1 MKKKQVVSGLLS
13 AAMVMNVA
21 LVDMGPVQAAT
32 QMNLA
37 LNKNVTASS
46 YEKPEG
52 QTEKT
57 SPQKA
62 VDGNLDTWWGTE
74 QNKAKDENI
83 EVDLGGVQTVKQINV
98 HFERTDAEQNIK
110 KFKVEIKNE
119 QDKYEKVYE
128 NSTERAKQLEKIT
141 LPQAKK
147 AKAVKVTVL
156 EADGGTLNWVNVGI
170 REIEVYSQDIE
181 ATENKNHMLTAKSV
195 TASSKEVD
203 KFGADKLNDG
213 KYGRDNR
220 WASQAHTYQNQWVKA
235 ELAKPTMIK
244 EMKVKLFSRDVA
256 PSPSNVKGFNLK
268 YTDLNGAEKTVK
280 VNNVKETGKDGY
292 KTDLVY
298 TFEEPICAT
307 KIELKDFE
315 VEVKDSSNNG
325 YNNISIEEIELYSN
339 QQTQAPTENTL
350 DSVIAGLKG
359 GTVEKDAK
367 TFTLPT
373 VPQGFT
379 IKINGADFEQ
389 IIAKDGKVQH
399 PLTDKLVKVS
409 FEVSDSKG
417 NKKVTGDYDYT
428 VKGLHET
435 VEGKNTKPVVI
446 PEIQEWYSNSDKKVS
461 TEKLTKIVYN
471 DDKLKPIVDEFVKD
485 YKDFSGKTLSVSKGE
500 GQANAFNFTLKTA
513 DTLLGEEGYKMD
525 IKEDRVNVEAVS
537 VTGNMYGM
545 QTILQMYKENNKEY
559 KVGEMRDY
567 PRFQT
572 RGLLLDVARKPISME
587 MMKEITRTMRYYKMN
602 DFQAHLSD
610 NYIFLENYGK
620 HDKENEAF
628 KAYEAFRLESGVK
641 NEKGES
647 PTAKDYAISKEDFRR
662 FIQEERALG
671 MKVVPEIDVPAH
683 ATSFTKVWPEL
694 MVKNKVSSLNGNRPL
709 VDHFD
714 LTNPKAVDKI
724 EEIFDDYTKGANP
737 TFDKDT
743 TVHIGADEFLYNYKS
758 YRDFV
763 NKFVPHVK
771 ETNTVRMWGGL
782 SWIKDNPVTPIKEEA
797 IKNVEMNLWSK
808 DWADGK
814 EMYDMGYKLIN
825 TIDDYG
831 YMVPNGSKTRANAYG
846 DLLNVNRVFDSFE
859 PNKVRV
865 KSGGRY
871 EAIPAGDDQMLGA
884 AFAIWSDNIDK
895 HASGL
900 TESDLYWRFFDAL
913 PFYAE
918 KTWAA
923 TGKEK
928 GTADKLAKLAQ
939 DKGTGPNTNPY
950 YQEEKKGANYAEYK
964 FEGNLND
971 FSDNNRNLEKGK
983 NAEVKNGALQL
994 KDKES
999 YVTSPMEQLGNGNA
1013 LSFDIQLDKPSK
1025 PGDILFEE
1033 TTPYGTHDIRVMDNG
1048 KLGFTRE
1055 LYDYYFDYE
1064 LPVGKQVNV
1073 QIVVQQQSAKL
1084 YVDGQ
1089 FVSDA
1094 KGRFFHN
1101 NMVKKDNITNA
1112 TFALPLERI
1121 GSKSDS
1127 IEAKIDNVVVTTAPE
1142 VKDEYNKSAWTGKT
1156 NSQTVNGGATEGE
1169 LLKAYD
1175 NKANTHWHSNWK
1187 SAKDKVEDINGN
1199 KGNKDEIWAEIDFR
1213 KGYTINQFSFTPR
1226 TDTNSGYVTRASLY
1240 VKNSADGEWKE
1251 VAKDQKFA
1259 NDGSKKT
1266 FTFDEQKVFGVKF
1279 VATQSSDGW
1288 VTVSEFDMA
1297 NAPQKTY
1304 TVFVQAEEGGRVEG
1318 GKDVAV
1324 GQNVTVKATA
1334 DKGYEFAGWYNSL
1347 GTKVSDKAEYTFK
1360 VTGNTAL
1367 TAKFEKL
1374 ETPPVDPVEKY
1385 TVTVQSADETM
1396 GTVSGGGEVEKGK
1409 NATVTA
1415 KAKEGYVFANWT
1427 VDGKE
1432 VSKDM
1437 AYTFAVTENV
1447 TLTANFKK
1455 VEEQKPEKPSKEALE
1470 NALMEAGKLNEKDY
1484 TEESWKVFGDALK
1497 DAQSVYDNE
1506 NATEK
1511 EIADAIQ
1518 ALKEAQNKLVKVEKE
1533 EPQTP
1538 EIPDNKPSQKPDTK
1552 PNTKPNQPVKT
1563 GDEAPVLPLTATIAG
1578 LGAAIALLFKKRR

>member
-21 LVDMGPVQAAT
+21 LIDMGPVQAAT
-32 QMNLA
+32 QINLA
-37 LNKNVTASS
+37 RGCSVVASNVEDANHGA
-46 YEKPEG
+46 EKV
-52 QTEKT
+52 
-57 SPQKA
+57 
-62 VDGNLDTWWGTE
+62 VDGKMDTWWGT
-74 QNKAKDENI
+74 QKDKHLNENI
-83 EVDLGGVQTVKQINV
+83 EVTLKKPTKVKQV
-98 HFERTDAEQNIK
+98 KVFFERTDAESNIK
-110 KFKVEIKNE
+110 KFKVELKKSDGTYEVIKE
-119 QDKYEKVYE
+119 DVDDAK
-128 NSTERAKQLEKIT
+128 AKQQIT
-141 LPQAKK
+141 IDVGQPVEATK
-147 AKAVKVTVL
+147 VKVTVI
-156 EADGGTLNWVNVGI
+156 EADAGKNNWKNIGI
-170 REIEVYSQDIE
+170 REIEVYGEEKDIE
-181 ATENKNHMLTAKSV
+181 VTENKNHMLTAKSV
-195 TASSKEVD
+195 TASSQETND
-203 KFGADKLNDG
+203 LGPDKLKDG
-213 KYGRDNR
+213 KLGKPNR

-244 EMKVKLFSRDVA
+244 EVNLKLFERDVD
-256 PSPSNVKGFNLK
+256 PMPSNIKAFDLK
-268 YTDLNGAEKTVK
+268 YTDLNDEQHTVRINNTKENNKKGYGTEIKHIFAEPVCMK
-280 VNNVKETGKDGY
+280 
-292 KTDLVY
+292 
-298 TFEEPICAT
+298 
-307 KIELKDFE
+307 KIELSGFD
-315 VEVKDSSNNG
+315 VEVSVTGDNG
-325 YNNISIEEIELYSN
+325 YNNISIEELELYSN

-373 VPQGFT
+373 VPEGFK

-399 PLTDKLVKVS
+399 PLTDKEVKIS
-409 FEVSDSKG
+409 FEVSDNKG
-417 NKKVTGDYDYT
+417 NSKVTGDYDYI

-461 TEKLTKIVYN
+461 TEKLTKVVYN
-471 DDKLKPIVDEFVKD
+471 DEKLKPIVDEFVKD

-500 GQANAFNFTLKTA
+500 AQANAFNFTLKTS

-525 IKEDRVNVEAVS
+525 IKEDRVNVEGVS

-545 QTILQMYKENNKEY
+545 QTILQMYKENDKQY

-572 RGLLLDVARKPISME
+572 RGVLLDVARKPISME

-620 HDKENEAF
+620 GPQENEAF

-647 PTAKDYAISKEDFRR
+647 PTAKDYAISKKEFKE

-694 MVKNKVSSLNGNRPL
+694 MVKNQVSSLNNKRPL

-714 LTNPKAVDKI
+714 LTNPKAVEKI

-814 EMYDMGYKLIN
+814 EMYNMGYKLIN

-865 KSGGRY
+865 KAGNGRY
-871 EAIPAGDDQMLGA
+871 EAVPSGDDQMLGA

-950 YQEEKKGANYAEYK
+950 YQEDKKGDNYAEYK

-971 FSDNNRNLEKGK
+971 SSENKRNLKNGK
-983 NAEVKNGALQL
+983 NAEVKDGTLHLN
-994 KDKES
+994 DKES
-999 YVTSPMEQLGNGNA
+999 YVTSPIEQLGNGNT
-1013 LSFDIQLDKPSK
+1013 LSFDIKLDKPSK

-1033 TTPYGTHDIRVMDNG
+1033 TAPYGTHDIRVMDNG
-1048 KLGFTRE
+1048 KIGFTRE

-1064 LPVGKQVNV
+1064 LPVGKQVNI
-1073 QIVVQQQSAKL
+1073 QIVVEQQSAKL

-1127 IEAKIDNVVVTTAPE
+1127 IEAEIDNVVVTTAPE

-1156 NSQTVNGGATEGE
+1156 NSETLNGGDKEGE
-1169 LLKAYD
+1169 ITKAFD
-1175 NKANTHWHSNWK
+1175 KKANTHWHSNWK
-1187 SAKDKVEDINGN
+1187 GATDKVEDINGK
-1199 KGNKDEIWAEIDFR
+1199 KGNLNEIWAEIDFH

-1226 TDTNSGYVTRASLY
+1226 TDTKSGYVTRASLY

-1266 FTFDEQKVFGVKF
+1266 FTFAEQKVFGVKF

-1297 NAPQKTY
+1297 NAPQKIY

-1318 GKDVAV
+1318 GKDVVA
-1324 GQNVTVKATA
+1324 GENVTVKATA

-1347 GTKVSDKAEYTFK
+1347 GTKVSDETAYTFK

-1374 ETPPVDPVEKY
+1374 ATPPVDPVEKY
-1385 TVTVQSADETM
+1385 TVTVKSADENM
-1396 GTVSGGGEVEKGK
+1396 GTVSGGGEVEKDK

-1415 KAKEGYVFANWT
+1415 KAKDGYAFVNWT
-1427 VDGKE
+1427 VNGNE
-1432 VSKDM
+1432 VSKDVT
-1437 AYTFAVTENV
+1437 YTFAVTENV

-1455 VEEQKPEKPSKEALE
+1455 VGEQKPEKPFKEALE
-1470 NALMEAGKLNEKDY
+1470 NALTEAGKLNEKDY
-1484 TEESWKVFGDALK
+1484 TADSWKVFADALK
-1497 DAQSVYDNE
+1497 DAQSVYDDE
-1506 NATEK
+1506 NATEE
-1511 EIADAIQ
+1511 EIADAVQ
-1518 ALKEAQNKLVKVEKE
+1518 ALKDAQGKLVKVDKE
-1533 EPQTP
+1533 EPSKP
-1538 EIPDNKPSQKPDTK
+1538 ETPDNK

-1563 GDEAPVLPLTATIAG
+1563 GDEAPILPLTATVAG

>member
-46 YEKPEG
+46 YEKPS
-52 QTEKT
+52 TDPEKT
-57 SPQKA
+57 SPAKA
-62 VDGNLDTWWGTE
+62 VDGNLNTWWGTD
-74 QNKAKDENI
+74 QNKAKDEHI

-98 HFERTDAEQNIK
+98 HFERNDAGQNIK

-119 QDKYEKVYE
+119 KDQYEKVYE

-141 LPQAKK
+141 LPEAKK

-156 EADGGTLNWVNVGI
+156 DADGGTLNWVNVGI

-195 TASSKEVD
+195 TASSQETND
-203 KFGADKLNDG
+203 LGPDKLKDG
-213 KYGRDNR
+213 KTGKPNR
-220 WASQAHTYQNQWVKA
+220 WASAAHTYENQWVKA

-244 EMKVKLFSRDVA
+244 QMKVKLFERDVE
-256 PSPSNVKGFNLK
+256 PSPSNVGAFNLK
-268 YTDLNGAEKTVK
+268 YTDINGTEKTVR
-280 VNNVKETGKDGY
+280 VTNVKETGKEGY

-307 KIELKDFE
+307 KIELSDFD
-315 VEVKDSSNNG
+315 VLVKDSSNNG

-339 QQTQAPTENTL
+339 EQTQAPSENTL

-359 GTVEKDAK
+359 GTVEKDATK
-367 TFTLPT
+367 FTLPT
-373 VPQGFT
+373 VPEGFT

-399 PLTDKLVKVS
+399 PLTDKTVKVS
-409 FEVSDSKG
+409 FEVSDNKG
-417 NKKVTGDYDYT
+417 NSKVTGDYDYT

-446 PEIQEWYSNSDKKVS
+446 PEIQEWHSNSDKKVS

-471 DDKLKPIVDEFVKD
+471 DDKLKPIVDEFVND
-485 YKDFSGKTLSVSKGE
+485 YKDFSGKILSVSKGE

-620 HDKENEAF
+620 NDKENEAF

-647 PTAKDYAISKEDFRR
+647 PTAKDYAISKKEFKD

-694 MVKNKVSSLNGNRPL
+694 MVKNQVSSLNNKRPL

-714 LTNPKAVDKI
+714 LTNPKAVEKI

-797 IKNVEMNLWSK
+797 IQDVEMNLWSK

-865 KSGGRY
+865 KNGGRY
-871 EAIPAGDDQMLGA
+871 EAIPSGDDQMLGA

-928 GTADKLAKLAQ
+928 ETADKLAKLAQ

-950 YQEEKKGANYAEYK
+950 YQEDKKGANYAEYK

-971 FSDNNRNLEKGK
+971 FSDNKRNLEKGK
-983 NAEVKNGALQL
+983 NAEVKNGVLHL
-994 KDKES
+994 NDKES
-999 YVTSPMEQLGNGNA
+999 YVTSPIEQLGNGNA
-1013 LSFDIQLDKPSK
+1013 LSFDIKLDKPSK
-1025 PGDILFEE
+1025 PGDIIFEE
-1033 TTPYGTHDIRVMDNG
+1033 TAPYGTHDIRVMDNG

-1101 NMVKKDNITNA
+1101 NMVKKDNISNA

-1127 IEAKIDNVVVTTAPE
+1127 IEAEIDNVVVTTAPE

-1156 NSQTVNGGATEGE
+1156 NSQTLNGGTTEGE
-1169 LLKAYD
+1169 LTKAFD
-1175 NKANTHWHSNWK
+1175 KKTNTHWHSNWK
-1187 SAKDKVEDINGN
+1187 GATDKVEDVTGK
-1199 KGNKDEIWAEIDFR
+1199 KGNLNEIWAEIDFH

-1226 TDTNSGYVTRASLY
+1226 TDTKSGYVTRASLY

-1304 TVFVQAEEGGRVEG
+1304 TVFVQAEEGGRVDG
-1318 GKDVAV
+1318 GKDVVA
-1324 GQNVTVKATA
+1324 GQNVTVNATA

-1437 AYTFAVTENV
+1437 TYTFAVTENV

-1470 NALMEAGKLNEKDY
+1470 NALTEAGKLNEKDY

-1511 EIADAIQ
+1511 EIADAVQ
-1518 ALKEAQNKLVKVEKE
+1518 ALKDAQNKLVKVEKE

-1538 EIPDNKPSQKPDTK
+1538 ETPDNKPSQKPDTK

>member
-1 MKKKQVVSGLLS
+1 M
-13 AAMVMNVA
+13 MN
-21 LVDMGPVQAAT
+21 
-32 QMNLA
+32 
-37 LNKNVTASS
+37 
-46 YEKPEG
+46 
-52 QTEKT
+52 
-57 SPQKA
+57 
-62 VDGNLDTWWGTE
+62 
-74 QNKAKDENI
+74 
-83 EVDLGGVQTVKQINV
+83 
-98 HFERTDAEQNIK
+98 NIK
-110 KFKVEIKNE
+110 HIF
-119 QDKYEKVYE
+119 
-128 NSTERAKQLEKIT
+128 TE
-141 LPQAKK
+141 P
-147 AKAVKVTVL
+147 VC
-156 EADGGTLNWVNVGI
+156 
-170 REIEVYSQDIE
+170 
-181 ATENKNHMLTAKSV
+181 
-195 TASSKEVD
+195 
-203 KFGADKLNDG
+203 
-213 KYGRDNR
+213 
-220 WASQAHTYQNQWVKA
+220 
-235 ELAKPTMIK
+235 
-244 EMKVKLFSRDVA
+244 MK
-256 PSPSNVKGFNLK
+256 
-268 YTDLNGAEKTVK
+268 
-280 VNNVKETGKDGY
+280 
-292 KTDLVY
+292 
-298 TFEEPICAT
+298 
-307 KIELKDFE
+307 KIELSGFD
-315 VEVKDSSNNG
+315 VEVSVTGDNG
-325 YNNISIEEIELYSN
+325 YNNISIEELELYSN

-373 VPQGFT
+373 VPEGFK

-399 PLTDKLVKVS
+399 PLTDKEVKIS
-409 FEVSDSKG
+409 FEVSDNKG
-417 NKKVTGDYDYT
+417 NSKVTGDYDYI

-461 TEKLTKIVYN
+461 TEKLTKVVYN
-471 DDKLKPIVDEFVKD
+471 DEKLKPIVDEFVKD

-500 GQANAFNFTLKTA
+500 AQANAFNFTLKTS

-525 IKEDRVNVEAVS
+525 IKEDRVNVEGVS

-545 QTILQMYKENNKEY
+545 QTILQMYKENDKQY

-572 RGLLLDVARKPISME
+572 RGVLLDVARKPISME

-620 HDKENEAF
+620 GPQENEAF

-647 PTAKDYAISKEDFRR
+647 PTAKDYAISKKEFKE

-694 MVKNKVSSLNGNRPL
+694 MVKNQVSSLNNKRPL

-714 LTNPKAVDKI
+714 LTNPKAVEKI

-814 EMYDMGYKLIN
+814 EMYNMGYKLIN

-865 KSGGRY
+865 KAGNGRY
-871 EAIPAGDDQMLGA
+871 EAVPSGDDQMLGA

-950 YQEEKKGANYAEYK
+950 YQEDKKGDNYAEYK

-971 FSDNNRNLEKGK
+971 SSENKRNLKNGK
-983 NAEVKNGALQL
+983 NAEVKDGTLHLN
-994 KDKES
+994 DKES
-999 YVTSPMEQLGNGNA
+999 YVTSPIEQLGNGNT
-1013 LSFDIQLDKPSK
+1013 LSFDIKLDKPSK

-1033 TTPYGTHDIRVMDNG
+1033 TAPYGTHDIRVMDNG
-1048 KLGFTRE
+1048 KIGFTRE

-1064 LPVGKQVNV
+1064 LPVGKQVNI
-1073 QIVVQQQSAKL
+1073 QIVVEQQSAKL

-1094 KGRFFHN
+1094 KGRFLHN

-1127 IEAKIDNVVVTTAPE
+1127 IEAEIDNVVVTTAPE

-1156 NSQTVNGGATEGE
+1156 NSQTLNGGATEGE
-1169 LLKAYD
+1169 LAKAFD
-1175 NKANTHWHSNWK
+1175 KKANTHWHSNWK
-1187 SAKDKVEDINGN
+1187 GATDKVEDINGK
-1199 KGNKDEIWAEIDFR
+1199 KGNLDEIWAEIDFH

-1226 TDTNSGYVTRASLY
+1226 TDTKSGYVTRASLY

-1266 FTFDEQKVFGVKF
+1266 FTFAEQKVFGVKF

-1297 NAPQKTY
+1297 NAPQKIY

-1318 GKDVAV
+1318 GKDVVA
-1324 GQNVTVKATA
+1324 GENVTVKATA

-1347 GTKVSDKAEYTFK
+1347 GTKVSDETAYTFK

-1374 ETPPVDPVEKY
+1374 ATPPVDPVEKY
-1385 TVTVQSADETM
+1385 TVTVKSADENM
-1396 GTVSGGGEVEKGK
+1396 GTVSGGGEVEKDK

-1415 KAKEGYVFANWT
+1415 KAKDGYAFVNWT
-1427 VDGKE
+1427 VNGNE
-1432 VSKDM
+1432 VSKDVT
-1437 AYTFAVTENV
+1437 YTFSVTENV

-1455 VEEQKPEKPSKEALE
+1455 VGEQKPEKPFKEALE
-1470 NALMEAGKLNEKDY
+1470 NALTEAGKLNEKDY
-1484 TEESWKVFGDALK
+1484 TADSWKVFADALK
-1497 DAQSVYDNE
+1497 DAQSVYDDE
-1506 NATEK
+1506 NATEE
-1511 EIADAIQ
+1511 EIADAVQ
-1518 ALKEAQNKLVKVEKE
+1518 ALKDAQGKLVKVDKE
-1533 EPQTP
+1533 EPSKP
-1538 EIPDNKPSQKPDTK
+1538 ETPDNK

-1563 GDEAPVLPLTATIAG
+1563 GDEAPILPLTATVAG

>member
-21 LVDMGPVQAAT
+21 LIDMGPVQAAT
-32 QMNLA
+32 QINLA
-37 LNKNVTASS
+37 LNKKVTASS
-46 YEKPEG
+46 YEQPTQDPK
-52 QTEKT
+52 KT
-57 SPQKA
+57 SPEKA
-62 VDGNLDTWWGTE
+62 VDGNLETWWGTE
-74 QNKAKDENI
+74 KDKAKNENI
-83 EVDLGGVQTVKQINV
+83 EVTLDGVQTVKQINV
-98 HFERTDAEQNIK
+98 HFERTDAAQNIK

-119 QDKYEKVYE
+119 KDQYEKVYE
-128 NSTERAKQLEKIT
+128 NTTERAKQLEKIT
-141 LPQAKK
+141 LPEAKK
-147 AKAVKVTVL
+147 AKAVKVTIL
-156 EADGGTLNWVNVGI
+156 DADGGTLQWVNVGI

-181 ATENKNHMLTAKSV
+181 VTENKNHMLTAKSV

-244 EMKVKLFSRDVA
+244 EMKVKLFNRDVA

-268 YTDLNGAEKTVK
+268 YTDINGAEKTVK
-280 VNNVKETGKDGY
+280 VTNVKETGKEGY

-298 TFEEPICAT
+298 TFAEPICAT
-307 KIELKDFE
+307 KIELKDFD
-315 VEVKDSSNNG
+315 VLVKDSSNSG

-339 QQTQAPTENTL
+339 EQAQQPTDDTL

-359 GTVEKDAK
+359 GTVEKGAK

-373 VPQGFT
+373 VPEGFK

-399 PLTDKLVKVS
+399 PLTDKEVKIS
-409 FEVSDSKG
+409 FEVSDNKG
-417 NKKVTGDYDYT
+417 NSKVTGDYDYI

-461 TEKLTKIVYN
+461 TEKLTKVVYN
-471 DDKLKPIVDEFVKD
+471 DEKLKPIVDEFVKD

-500 GQANAFNFTLKTA
+500 AQANAFNFTLKTS

-525 IKEDRVNVEAVS
+525 IKEDRVNVEGVS

-545 QTILQMYKENNKEY
+545 QTILQMYKENDKQY

-572 RGLLLDVARKPISME
+572 RGVLLDVARKPISME

-620 HDKENEAF
+620 GPQENEAF

-647 PTAKDYAISKEDFRR
+647 PTAKDYAISKKEFKE

-694 MVKNKVSSLNGNRPL
+694 MVKNQVSSLNNKRPL

-714 LTNPKAVDKI
+714 LTNPKAVEKI

-814 EMYDMGYKLIN
+814 EMYNMGYKLIN

-865 KSGGRY
+865 KAGNGRY
-871 EAIPAGDDQMLGA
+871 EAVPSGDDQMLGA

-950 YQEEKKGANYAEYK
+950 YQEDKKGDNYAEYK

-971 FSDNNRNLEKGK
+971 SSENKRNLKNGK
-983 NAEVKNGALQL
+983 NAEVKDGTLHLN
-994 KDKES
+994 DKES
-999 YVTSPMEQLGNGNA
+999 YVTSPIEQLGNGNT
-1013 LSFDIQLDKPSK
+1013 LSFDIKLDKPSK

-1033 TTPYGTHDIRVMDNG
+1033 TAPYGTHDIRVMDNG
-1048 KLGFTRE
+1048 KIGFTRE

-1064 LPVGKQVNV
+1064 LPVGKQVNI
-1073 QIVVQQQSAKL
+1073 QIVVEQQSAKL

-1127 IEAKIDNVVVTTAPE
+1127 IEAEIDNVVVTTAPE

-1156 NSQTVNGGATEGE
+1156 NSETLNGGDKEGE
-1169 LLKAYD
+1169 ITKAFD
-1175 NKANTHWHSNWK
+1175 KKANTHWHSNWK
-1187 SAKDKVEDINGN
+1187 GATDKVEDINGK
-1199 KGNKDEIWAEIDFR
+1199 KGNLDEIWAEIDFH

-1226 TDTNSGYVTRASLY
+1226 TDTKSGYVTRASLY

-1266 FTFDEQKVFGVKF
+1266 FTFAEQKVFGVKF

-1297 NAPQKTY
+1297 NAPQKIY

-1318 GKDVAV
+1318 GKDVVA
-1324 GQNVTVKATA
+1324 GENVTVKATA

-1347 GTKVSDKAEYTFK
+1347 GTKVSDETAYTFK

-1374 ETPPVDPVEKY
+1374 ATPPVDPVEKY
-1385 TVTVQSADETM
+1385 TVTVKSADENM
-1396 GTVSGGGEVEKGK
+1396 GTVSGGGEVEKDK

-1415 KAKEGYVFANWT
+1415 KAKDGYAFVNWT
-1427 VDGKE
+1427 VNGNE
-1432 VSKDM
+1432 VSKDVT
-1437 AYTFAVTENV
+1437 YTFAVTENV

-1455 VEEQKPEKPSKEALE
+1455 VGEQKPEKPFKEALE
-1470 NALMEAGKLNEKDY
+1470 NALTEAGKLNEKDY
-1484 TEESWKVFGDALK
+1484 TADSWKVFADALK
-1497 DAQSVYDNE
+1497 DAQSVYDDE
-1506 NATEK
+1506 NATEE
-1511 EIADAIQ
+1511 EIADAVQ
-1518 ALKEAQNKLVKVEKE
+1518 ALKDAQGKLVKVDKE
-1533 EPQTP
+1533 EPSKP
-1538 EIPDNKPSQKPDTK
+1538 ETPDNK

-1563 GDEAPVLPLTATIAG
+1563 GDEAPILPLTATVAG

>member
-21 LVDMGPVQAAT
+21 LIDMGPVQAAT
-32 QMNLA
+32 QINLA
-37 LNKNVTASS
+37 LNKKVTASS
-46 YEKPEG
+46 YEQPTQDPK
-52 QTEKT
+52 KT
-57 SPQKA
+57 SPEKA
-62 VDGNLDTWWGTE
+62 VDGNLETWWGTE
-74 QNKAKDENI
+74 KDKAKNENI
-83 EVDLGGVQTVKQINV
+83 EVTLDGVQTVKQINV
-98 HFERTDAEQNIK
+98 HFERTDAAQNIK

-119 QDKYEKVYE
+119 KDQYEKVYE
-128 NSTERAKQLEKIT
+128 NTTERAKQLEKIT
-141 LPQAKK
+141 LPEAKK
-147 AKAVKVTVL
+147 AKAVKVTIL
-156 EADGGTLNWVNVGI
+156 DADGGTLQWVNVGI

-181 ATENKNHMLTAKSV
+181 VTENKNHMLTAKSV

-244 EMKVKLFSRDVA
+244 EMKVKLFNRDVA

-268 YTDLNGAEKTVK
+268 YTDINGAEKTVK
-280 VNNVKETGKDGY
+280 VTNVKETGKEGY

-298 TFEEPICAT
+298 TFAEPICAT
-307 KIELKDFE
+307 KIELKDFD
-315 VEVKDSSNNG
+315 VLVKDSSNSG

-339 QQTQAPTENTL
+339 EQAQQPTDDTL

-373 VPQGFT
+373 VPEGFK

-399 PLTDKLVKVS
+399 PLTDKEVKIS
-409 FEVSDSKG
+409 FEVSDNKG
-417 NKKVTGDYDYT
+417 NSKVTGDYDYI

-461 TEKLTKIVYN
+461 TEKLTKVVYN
-471 DDKLKPIVDEFVKD
+471 DEKLKPIVDEFVKD

-500 GQANAFNFTLKTA
+500 AQANAFNFTLKTS

-525 IKEDRVNVEAVS
+525 IKEDRVNVEGVS

-545 QTILQMYKENNKEY
+545 QTILQMYKENDKQY

-572 RGLLLDVARKPISME
+572 RGVLLDVARKPISME

-620 HDKENEAF
+620 GPQENEAF

-647 PTAKDYAISKEDFRR
+647 PTAKDYAISKKEFKE

-694 MVKNKVSSLNGNRPL
+694 MVKNQVSSLNNKRPL

-714 LTNPKAVDKI
+714 LTNPKAVEKI

-814 EMYDMGYKLIN
+814 EMYNMGYKLIN

-865 KSGGRY
+865 KAGNGRY
-871 EAIPAGDDQMLGA
+871 EAVPSGDDQMLGA

-950 YQEEKKGANYAEYK
+950 YQEDKKGDNYAEYK

-971 FSDNNRNLEKGK
+971 SSENKRNLKNGK
-983 NAEVKNGALQL
+983 NAEVKDGTLHLN
-994 KDKES
+994 DKES
-999 YVTSPMEQLGNGNA
+999 YVTSPIEQLGNGNT
-1013 LSFDIQLDKPSK
+1013 LSFDIKLDKPSK

-1033 TTPYGTHDIRVMDNG
+1033 TAPYGTHDIRVMDNG
-1048 KLGFTRE
+1048 KIGFTRE

-1064 LPVGKQVNV
+1064 LPVGKQVNI
-1073 QIVVQQQSAKL
+1073 QIVVEQQSAKL

-1127 IEAKIDNVVVTTAPE
+1127 IEAEIDNVVVTTAPE

-1156 NSQTVNGGATEGE
+1156 NSQTLNGGATEGE
-1169 LLKAYD
+1169 LAKAFD
-1175 NKANTHWHSNWK
+1175 KKANTHWHSNWK
-1187 SAKDKVEDINGN
+1187 GATDKVEDINGK
-1199 KGNKDEIWAEIDFR
+1199 KGNLDEIWAEIDFH

-1226 TDTNSGYVTRASLY
+1226 TDTKSGYVTRASLY

-1266 FTFDEQKVFGVKF
+1266 FTFAEQKVFGVKF

-1297 NAPQKTY
+1297 NAPQKIY

-1318 GKDVAV
+1318 GKDVVA
-1324 GQNVTVKATA
+1324 GENVTVKATA

-1347 GTKVSDKAEYTFK
+1347 GTKVSDETAYTFK

-1374 ETPPVDPVEKY
+1374 ATPPVDPVEKY
-1385 TVTVQSADETM
+1385 TVTVKSADENM
-1396 GTVSGGGEVEKGK
+1396 GTVSGGGEVEKDK

-1415 KAKEGYVFANWT
+1415 KAKDGYAFVNWT
-1427 VDGKE
+1427 VNGNE
-1432 VSKDM
+1432 VSKDVT
-1437 AYTFAVTENV
+1437 YTFAVTENV

-1455 VEEQKPEKPSKEALE
+1455 VGEQKPEKPFKEALE
-1470 NALMEAGKLNEKDY
+1470 NALTEAGKLNEKDY
-1484 TEESWKVFGDALK
+1484 TADSWKVFADALK
-1497 DAQSVYDNE
+1497 DAQSVYDDE
-1506 NATEK
+1506 NATEE
-1511 EIADAIQ
+1511 EIADAVQ
-1518 ALKEAQNKLVKVEKE
+1518 ALKDAQGKLVKVDKE
-1533 EPQTP
+1533 EPSKP
-1538 EIPDNKPSQKPDTK
+1538 ETPDNK

-1563 GDEAPVLPLTATIAG
+1563 GDEAPMLPLTATVAG

>member
-21 LVDMGPVQAAT
+21 LIDMGPVQAAT
-32 QMNLA
+32 QINLA
-37 LNKNVTASS
+37 RGCSVVASNVEDANHGA
-46 YEKPEG
+46 EKV
-52 QTEKT
+52 
-57 SPQKA
+57 
-62 VDGNLDTWWGTE
+62 VDGKMDTWWGT
-74 QNKAKDENI
+74 QKDKHLNENI
-83 EVDLGGVQTVKQINV
+83 EVTLKKPTKVKQV
-98 HFERTDAEQNIK
+98 KVFFERTDAESNIK
-110 KFKVEIKNE
+110 KFKVELKKSDGTYEVIKE
-119 QDKYEKVYE
+119 DVDDAK
-128 NSTERAKQLEKIT
+128 AKQQIT
-141 LPQAKK
+141 IDVGQPVEATK
-147 AKAVKVTVL
+147 VKVTVI
-156 EADGGTLNWVNVGI
+156 EADAGKNNWKNIGI
-170 REIEVYSQDIE
+170 REIEVYGEEKDIE
-181 ATENKNHMLTAKSV
+181 VTENKNHMLTAKSV
-195 TASSKEVD
+195 TASSQETND
-203 KFGADKLNDG
+203 LGPDKLKDG
-213 KYGRDNR
+213 KLGKPNR

-244 EMKVKLFSRDVA
+244 EVNLKLFERDVD
-256 PSPSNVKGFNLK
+256 PMPSNIKAFDLK
-268 YTDLNGAEKTVK
+268 YTDLNDEQHTVRI
-280 VNNVKETGKDGY
+280 NNTKENNKKGY
-292 KTDLVY
+292 GTEIKHIFT
-298 TFEEPICAT
+298 EPVCMK
-307 KIELKDFE
+307 KIELSGFD
-315 VEVKDSSNNG
+315 VEVSVTGDNG
-325 YNNISIEEIELYSN
+325 YNNISIEELELYSN

-350 DSVIAGLKG
+350 DGVIAGLKG
-359 GTVEKDAK
+359 GTVAKDAT

-373 VPQGFT
+373 VPEGFK

-399 PLTDKLVKVS
+399 PLTDKEVKIS
-409 FEVSDSKG
+409 FEVSDNKG
-417 NKKVTGDYDYT
+417 NSKVTGDYDYI

-461 TEKLTKIVYN
+461 TEKLTKVVYN
-471 DDKLKPIVDEFVKD
+471 DEKLKPIVDEFVKD

-500 GQANAFNFTLKTA
+500 AQANAFNFTLKTS

-525 IKEDRVNVEAVS
+525 IKEDRVNVEGVS

-545 QTILQMYKENNKEY
+545 QTILQMYKENDKQY

-572 RGLLLDVARKPISME
+572 RGVLLDVARKPISME

-620 HDKENEAF
+620 GPQENEAF

-647 PTAKDYAISKEDFRR
+647 PTAKDYAISKKEFKE

-694 MVKNKVSSLNGNRPL
+694 MVKNQVSSLNNKRPL

-714 LTNPKAVDKI
+714 LTNPKAVEKI

-814 EMYDMGYKLIN
+814 EMYNMGYKLIN

-865 KSGGRY
+865 KAGNGRY
-871 EAIPAGDDQMLGA
+871 EAVPSGDDQMLGA

-950 YQEEKKGANYAEYK
+950 YQEDKKGDNYAEYK

-971 FSDNNRNLEKGK
+971 SSENKRNLKNGK
-983 NAEVKNGALQL
+983 NAEVKDGTLHLN
-994 KDKES
+994 DKES
-999 YVTSPMEQLGNGNA
+999 YVTSPIEQLGNGNT
-1013 LSFDIQLDKPSK
+1013 LSFDIKLDKPSK

-1033 TTPYGTHDIRVMDNG
+1033 TAPYGTHDIRVMDNG
-1048 KLGFTRE
+1048 KIGFTRE

-1064 LPVGKQVNV
+1064 LPVGKQVNI
-1073 QIVVQQQSAKL
+1073 QIVVEQQSAKL

-1127 IEAKIDNVVVTTAPE
+1127 IEAEIDNVVVTTAPE

-1156 NSQTVNGGATEGE
+1156 NSQTLNGGATEGE
-1169 LLKAYD
+1169 LAKAFD
-1175 NKANTHWHSNWK
+1175 KKANTHWHSNWK
-1187 SAKDKVEDINGN
+1187 GATDKVEDINGK
-1199 KGNKDEIWAEIDFR
+1199 KGNLDEIWAEIDFH

-1226 TDTNSGYVTRASLY
+1226 TDTKSGYVTRASLY

-1266 FTFDEQKVFGVKF
+1266 FTFAEQKVFGVKF

-1297 NAPQKTY
+1297 NAPQKIY

-1318 GKDVAV
+1318 GKDVVA
-1324 GQNVTVKATA
+1324 GENVTVKATA

-1347 GTKVSDKAEYTFK
+1347 GTKVSDETAYTFK

-1374 ETPPVDPVEKY
+1374 ATPPVDPVEKY
-1385 TVTVQSADETM
+1385 TVTVKSADENM
-1396 GTVSGGGEVEKGK
+1396 GTVSGGGEVEKDK

-1415 KAKEGYVFANWT
+1415 KAKDGYAFVNWT
-1427 VDGKE
+1427 VNGNE
-1432 VSKDM
+1432 VSKDVT
-1437 AYTFAVTENV
+1437 YTFAVTENV

-1455 VEEQKPEKPSKEALE
+1455 VGEQKPEKPFKEALE
-1470 NALMEAGKLNEKDY
+1470 NALTEAGKLNEKDY
-1484 TEESWKVFGDALK
+1484 TADSWKVFADALK
-1497 DAQSVYDNE
+1497 DAQSVYDDE
-1506 NATEK
+1506 NATEE
-1511 EIADAIQ
+1511 EIADAVQ
-1518 ALKEAQNKLVKVEKE
+1518 ALKDAQGKLVKVDKE
-1533 EPQTP
+1533 EPSKP
-1538 EIPDNKPSQKPDTK
+1538 ETPDNK

-1563 GDEAPVLPLTATIAG
+1563 GDEAPMLPLTATVAG

>member
-21 LVDMGPVQAAT
+21 LIDMGPVQAAT
-32 QMNLA
+32 QINLA
-37 LNKNVTASS
+37 LNKKVTASS
-46 YEKPEG
+46 YEQPTQDPK
-52 QTEKT
+52 KT
-57 SPQKA
+57 SPEKA
-62 VDGNLDTWWGTE
+62 VDGNLETWWGTE
-74 QNKAKDENI
+74 KDKAKNENI
-83 EVDLGGVQTVKQINV
+83 EVTLDGVQTVKQINV
-98 HFERTDAEQNIK
+98 HFERTDAAQNIK

-119 QDKYEKVYE
+119 KDQYEKVYE
-128 NSTERAKQLEKIT
+128 NTTERAKQLEKIT
-141 LPQAKK
+141 LPEAKK
-147 AKAVKVTVL
+147 AKAVKVTIL
-156 EADGGTLNWVNVGI
+156 DADGGTLQWVNVGI

-181 ATENKNHMLTAKSV
+181 VTENKNHMLTAKSV

-244 EMKVKLFSRDVA
+244 EMKVKLFNRDVA

-268 YTDLNGAEKTVK
+268 YTDINGAEKTVK
-280 VNNVKETGKDGY
+280 VTNVKETGKEGY

-298 TFEEPICAT
+298 TFAEPICAT
-307 KIELKDFE
+307 KIELKDFD
-315 VEVKDSSNNG
+315 VLVKDSSNSG

-339 QQTQAPTENTL
+339 EQAQQPTDDTL

-373 VPQGFT
+373 VPQGFK
-379 IKINGADFEQ
+379 IEINGADFEQ

-399 PLTDKLVKVS
+399 PLTDKEVKVS
-409 FEVSDSKG
+409 FEVSDNKG
-417 NKKVTGDYDYT
+417 NSKVTGDYDYI

-461 TEKLTKIVYN
+461 TEKLTKVVYN
-471 DDKLKPIVDEFVKD
+471 DEKLKPIVDEFVKD

-500 GQANAFNFTLKTA
+500 AQANAFNFTLKTS

-525 IKEDRVNVEAVS
+525 IKEDRVNVEGVS

-545 QTILQMYKENNKEY
+545 QTILQMYKENDKQY

-572 RGLLLDVARKPISME
+572 RGVLLDVARKPISME

-620 HDKENEAF
+620 GPQENEAF

-647 PTAKDYAISKEDFRR
+647 PTAKDYAISKKEFKE

-694 MVKNKVSSLNGNRPL
+694 MVKNQTSSIAPNRPL

-714 LTNPKAVDKI
+714 LTNPKAVKKI

-814 EMYDMGYKLIN
+814 EMYNMGYKLIN

-865 KSGGRY
+865 KAGNGRY
-871 EAIPAGDDQMLGA
+871 EAVPSGDDQMLGA

-950 YQEEKKGANYAEYK
+950 YQEDKKGDNYAEYK

-971 FSDNNRNLEKGK
+971 SSENKRNLKNGK
-983 NAEVKNGALQL
+983 NAEVKDGTLHLN
-994 KDKES
+994 DKES
-999 YVTSPMEQLGNGNA
+999 YVTSPIEQLGNGNT
-1013 LSFDIQLDKPSK
+1013 LSFDIKLDKPSK

-1033 TTPYGTHDIRVMDNG
+1033 TAPYGTHDIRVMDNG
-1048 KLGFTRE
+1048 KIGFTRE

-1064 LPVGKQVNV
+1064 LPVGKQVNI
-1073 QIVVQQQSAKL
+1073 QIVVEQQSAKL

-1127 IEAKIDNVVVTTAPE
+1127 IEAEIDNVVVTTAPE

-1156 NSQTVNGGATEGE
+1156 NSETLNGGDKEGE
-1169 LLKAYD
+1169 ITKAFD
-1175 NKANTHWHSNWK
+1175 KKANTHWHSNWK
-1187 SAKDKVEDINGN
+1187 GATDKVEDINGK
-1199 KGNKDEIWAEIDFR
+1199 KGNLNEIWAELDFH

-1240 VKNSADGEWKE
+1240 VKNSANGEWKE

-1259 NDGSKKT
+1259 NNGSKKT
-1266 FTFDEQKVFGVKF
+1266 FTFDEQEVFAVKF

-1297 NAPQKTY
+1297 NAPQRTY

-1318 GKDVAV
+1318 GKDVAA
-1324 GQNVTVKATA
+1324 GENVTVKATA
-1334 DKGYEFAGWYNSL
+1334 DEGYRFAGWYNSL
-1347 GTKVSDKAEYTFK
+1347 GTKVSDAAEYTFK

-1367 TAKFEKL
+1367 TAKFEK
-1374 ETPPVDPVEKY
+1374 TDAPVDPVEKY
-1385 TVTVQSADETM
+1385 TVTVKSADENM
-1396 GTVSGGGEVEKGK
+1396 GTVSGGGEVEKDK

-1415 KAKEGYVFANWT
+1415 KAKDGYAFVNWT
-1427 VDGKE
+1427 VNGNE
-1432 VSKDM
+1432 VSKDVT
-1437 AYTFAVTENV
+1437 YTFAVTENV

-1455 VEEQKPEKPSKEALE
+1455 VGEQKPEKPFKEALE
-1470 NALMEAGKLNEKDY
+1470 NALTEAGKLNEKDY
-1484 TEESWKVFGDALK
+1484 TADSWKVFADALK
-1497 DAQSVYDNE
+1497 DAQSVYDDE
-1506 NATEK
+1506 NATEE
-1511 EIADAIQ
+1511 EIADAVQ
-1518 ALKEAQNKLVKVEKE
+1518 ALKDAQGKLVKVDKE
-1533 EPQTP
+1533 EPSKP
-1538 EIPDNKPSQKPDTK
+1538 ETPDNK

-1563 GDEAPVLPLTATIAG
+1563 GDEAPILPLTATVAG

>member
-37 LNKNVTASS
+37 LNRPVTASS
-46 YEKPEG
+46 YEKPSADP
-52 QTEKT
+52 EKT

-62 VDGNLDTWWGTE
+62 VDGNLNTWWGTD
-74 QNKAKDENI
+74 QNKAKNENI
-83 EVDLGGVQTVKQINV
+83 EVTLDGVQTVKQINI
-98 HFERTDAEQNIK
+98 HFERNDAEQNIK

-119 QDKYEKVYE
+119 KDQYEKVYE
-128 NSTERAKQLEKIT
+128 NSTDRAKGVETIT
-141 LPQAKK
+141 LSEAKK

-156 EADGGTLNWVNVGI
+156 DADGGKLNWVNVGI
-170 REIEVYSQDIE
+170 REIQVYAQDIE
-181 ATENKNHMLTAKSV
+181 ETENKNHMLTAKNV
-195 TASSKEVD
+195 TASTSETTGL
-203 KFGADKLNDG
+203 GADKLNDG
-213 KYGRDNR
+213 KYGKQNR
-220 WASQAHTYQNQWVKA
+220 WASQAYTYQNQWVKA

-244 EMKVKLFSRDVA
+244 QMKVKLFNRDVA

-268 YTDLNGAEKTVK
+268 YTDINGEEKTVK
-280 VNNVKETGKDGY
+280 VNNVQETGKDGY

-298 TFEEPICAT
+298 TFAEPICAT
-307 KIELKDFE
+307 KIELKDFD
-315 VEVKDSSNNG
+315 VLVKDSSNSG

-339 QQTQAPTENTL
+339 EQAQQPTDDTL

-373 VPQGFT
+373 VPQGFK
-379 IKINGADFEQ
+379 IEINGADFEQ
-389 IIAKDGKVQH
+389 IISKDGKVQH

-409 FEVSDSKG
+409 FKVSDSKG
-417 NKKVTGDYDYT
+417 NSKVTGDYDYT

-435 VEGKNTKPVVI
+435 TEGKNTKPVVI

-461 TEKLTKIVYN
+461 TDKLTKIVYN

-485 YKDFSGKTLSVSKGE
+485 YKDFSGKTLTVSKGE
-500 GQANAFNFTLKTA
+500 AQANAFNFTLKA
-513 DTLLGEEGYKMD
+513 PDELLGKEGYAMD
-525 IKEDRVNVEAVS
+525 IKEDRINVDSVS

-545 QTILQMYKENNKEY
+545 QTILQMYKENANEY
-559 KVGEMRDY
+559 KVGQMRDY

-620 HDKENEAF
+620 GDKENEAF
-628 KAYEAFRLESGVK
+628 KAYEAFRLESGLK
-641 NEKGES
+641 NDKGES
-647 PTAKDYAISKEDFRR
+647 PTAKDYSISKKEFKE

-671 MKVVPEIDVPAH
+671 MNVVPEIDVPAH
-683 ATSFTKVWPEL
+683 STSFTKVWPEL
-694 MVKNKVSSLNGNRPL
+694 MVKNQTSSIAPNRPL

-714 LTNPKAVDKI
+714 LTNPKAVEKI
-724 EEIFDDYTKGANP
+724 EEIFDDYTKGENP
-737 TFDKDT
+737 TFDKNT

-763 NKFVPHVK
+763 NKLVPHVK

-782 SWIKDNPVTPIKEEA
+782 TWIKDNPPTQIKPEA
-797 IKNVEMNLWSK
+797 IENVEMNLWSCN
-808 DWADGK
+808 WADGI
-814 EMYDMGYKLIN
+814 EMYNMGYKLIN

-831 YMVPNGSKTRANAYG
+831 YMVPSGSKTRQNAYG
-846 DLLNVNRVFDSFE
+846 DLLNVNRIFDSFA

-865 KSGGRY
+865 NQGGAY
-871 EAIPAGDDQMLGA
+871 KEVPSGDDQMLGA

-928 GTADKLAKLAQ
+928 GTADKLAKLAE

-950 YQEEKKGANYAEYK
+950 YQEDKKGKDYAEYK

-971 FSDNNRNLEKGK
+971 SSENKRNLENGK
-983 NAEVKNGALQL
+983 NAEVKEGTLHLN
-994 KDKES
+994 DKES
-999 YVTSPMEQLGNGNA
+999 YVTSPIEQLGNGNT
-1013 LSFDIQLDKPSK
+1013 LSFDIKLDKPSK

-1033 TTPYGTHDIRVMDNG
+1033 TAPYGTHDIRVMDNG
-1048 KLGFTRE
+1048 KIGFTRE

-1064 LPVGKQVNV
+1064 LPVGKQVNI
-1073 QIVVQQQSAKL
+1073 QIVVEQQSAKL

-1121 GSKSDS
+1121 GSKTDS
-1127 IEAKIDNVVVTTAPE
+1127 IEAEIDNVVVTTAPE
-1142 VKDEYNKSAWTGKT
+1142 AKDEYNKSKWSGKT
-1156 NSQTVNGGATEGE
+1156 NSEEKNANEKEGD
-1169 LLKAYD
+1169 LAKAFD
-1175 NKANTHWHSNWK
+1175 NKANTHWHSKYNG
-1187 SAKDKVEDINGN
+1187 ATDKVEDINGK
-1199 KGNKDEIWAEIDFR
+1199 KGTKDEIWAEINFD
-1213 KGYTINQFSFTPR
+1213 KGYNINQFSFTPR
-1226 TDTNSGYVTRASLY
+1226 VDAKIGYVTRASLY

-1266 FTFDEQKVFGVKF
+1266 FTFDEQEVFAVKF
-1279 VATQSSDGW
+1279 VATQSNDGW
-1288 VTVSEFDMA
+1288 VAVSEFDIA

-1304 TVFVQAEEGGRVEG
+1304 TVFVQAEEGGKVEG
-1318 GKDVAV
+1318 GKEVAA
-1324 GQNVTVKATA
+1324 GENVTVKATA
-1334 DKGYEFAGWYNSL
+1334 NEGYEFAGWYNSL
-1347 GTKVSDKAEYTFK
+1347 GTKVSDEAEYTFK

-1367 TAKFEKL
+1367 TAKFEKT
-1374 ETPPVDPVEKY
+1374 ETPPVDPVQKY
-1385 TVTVQSADETM
+1385 KVTVQSADETM
-1396 GTVSGGGEVEKGK
+1396 GTVSGGGEFEKDETV
-1409 NATVTA
+1409 TVTA
-1415 KAKEGYVFANWT
+1415 TAKDGYEFVNWT
-1427 VDGKE
+1427 VDGAE
-1432 VSKDM
+1432 VSTDA
-1437 AYTFAVTENV
+1437 AYTFTVTGKVN
-1447 TLTANFKK
+1447 LTANFRKT
-1455 VEEQKPEKPSKEALE
+1455 EEQKPEKPSKDALK
-1470 NALMEAGKLNEKDY
+1470 NALTEAKKLSEKDY
-1484 TEESWKVFGDALK
+1484 TADSWKEFADALKNAQAVYDNEDATKEEIADAVKALK
-1497 DAQSVYDNE
+1497 DAQDQLE
-1506 NATEK
+1506 KAQTEK
-1511 EIADAIQ
+1511 PQ
-1518 ALKEAQNKLVKVEKE
+1518 KPEK
-1533 EPQTP
+1533 P
-1538 EIPDNKPSQKPDTK
+1538 ETPDNKPANK
-1552 PNTKPNQPVKT
+1552 PNTKPNKPVKT
-1563 GDEAPVLPLTATIAG
+1563 GDEAPILPLTATVAG

>member
-21 LVDMGPVQAAT
+21 LIDMGPVQAAT
-32 QMNLA
+32 QINLA
-37 LNKNVTASS
+37 LNKKVTASS
-46 YEKPEG
+46 YEQPTQDPK
-52 QTEKT
+52 KT
-57 SPQKA
+57 SPEKA
-62 VDGNLDTWWGTE
+62 VDGNLETWWGTE
-74 QNKAKDENI
+74 KDKAKNENI
-83 EVDLGGVQTVKQINV
+83 EVTLDGVQTVKQINV
-98 HFERTDAEQNIK
+98 HFERTDAAQNIK

-119 QDKYEKVYE
+119 KDQYEKVYE
-128 NSTERAKQLEKIT
+128 NTTERAKQLEKIT
-141 LPQAKK
+141 LPEAKK
-147 AKAVKVTVL
+147 AKAVKVTIL
-156 EADGGTLNWVNVGI
+156 DADGGTLQWVNVGI

-181 ATENKNHMLTAKSV
+181 VTENKNHMLTAKSV

-244 EMKVKLFSRDVA
+244 EMKVKLFNRDVA

-268 YTDLNGAEKTVK
+268 YTDINGAEKTVK
-280 VNNVKETGKDGY
+280 VTNVKETGKEGY

-298 TFEEPICAT
+298 TFAEPICAT
-307 KIELKDFE
+307 KIELKDFD
-315 VEVKDSSNNG
+315 VLVKDSSNSG

-339 QQTQAPTENTL
+339 EQAQQPTDDTL

-359 GTVEKDAK
+359 GTVEKGAK

-373 VPQGFT
+373 VPEGFK

-399 PLTDKLVKVS
+399 PLTDKEVKIS
-409 FEVSDSKG
+409 FEVSDNKG
-417 NKKVTGDYDYT
+417 NSKVTGDYDYI

-461 TEKLTKIVYN
+461 TEKLTKVVYN
-471 DDKLKPIVDEFVKD
+471 DEKLKPIVDEFVKD

-500 GQANAFNFTLKTA
+500 AQANAFNFTLKTS

-525 IKEDRVNVEAVS
+525 IKEDRVNVEGVS

-545 QTILQMYKENNKEY
+545 QTILQMYKENDKQY

-572 RGLLLDVARKPISME
+572 RGVLLDVARKPISME

-620 HDKENEAF
+620 GPQENEAF

-647 PTAKDYAISKEDFRR
+647 PTAKDYAISKKEFKE

-694 MVKNKVSSLNGNRPL
+694 MVKNQVSSLNNKRPL

-714 LTNPKAVDKI
+714 LTNPKAVEKI

-814 EMYDMGYKLIN
+814 EMYNMGYKLIN

-865 KSGGRY
+865 KAGNGRY
-871 EAIPAGDDQMLGA
+871 EAVPSGDDQMLGA

-950 YQEEKKGANYAEYK
+950 YQEDKKGDNYAEYK

-971 FSDNNRNLEKGK
+971 SSENKRNLKNGK
-983 NAEVKNGALQL
+983 NAEVKDGTLHLN
-994 KDKES
+994 DKES
-999 YVTSPMEQLGNGNA
+999 YVTSPIEQLGNGNT
-1013 LSFDIQLDKPSK
+1013 LSFDIKLDKPSK

-1033 TTPYGTHDIRVMDNG
+1033 TAPYGTHDIRVMDNG
-1048 KLGFTRE
+1048 KIGFTRE

-1064 LPVGKQVNV
+1064 LPVGKQVNI
-1073 QIVVQQQSAKL
+1073 QIVVEQQSAKL

-1127 IEAKIDNVVVTTAPE
+1127 IEAEIDNVVVTTAPE

-1156 NSQTVNGGATEGE
+1156 NSQTLNGGATEGE
-1169 LLKAYD
+1169 LAKAFD
-1175 NKANTHWHSNWK
+1175 KKANTHWHSNWK
-1187 SAKDKVEDINGN
+1187 GATDKVEDINGK
-1199 KGNKDEIWAEIDFR
+1199 KGNLDEIWAEIDFH

-1226 TDTNSGYVTRASLY
+1226 TDTKSGYVTRASLY

-1266 FTFDEQKVFGVKF
+1266 FTFAEQKVFGVKF

-1297 NAPQKTY
+1297 NAPQKIY

-1318 GKDVAV
+1318 GKDVVA
-1324 GQNVTVKATA
+1324 GENVTVKATA

-1347 GTKVSDKAEYTFK
+1347 GTKVSDETAYTFK

-1374 ETPPVDPVEKY
+1374 ATPPVDPVEKY
-1385 TVTVQSADETM
+1385 TVTVKSADENM
-1396 GTVSGGGEVEKGK
+1396 GTVSGGGEVEKDK

-1415 KAKEGYVFANWT
+1415 KAKDGYAFVNWT
-1427 VDGKE
+1427 VNGNE
-1432 VSKDM
+1432 VSKDVT
-1437 AYTFAVTENV
+1437 YTFAVTENV

-1455 VEEQKPEKPSKEALE
+1455 VGEQKPEKPFKEALE
-1470 NALMEAGKLNEKDY
+1470 NALTEAGKLNEKDY
-1484 TEESWKVFGDALK
+1484 TADSWKVFADALK
-1497 DAQSVYDNE
+1497 DAQSVYDDE
-1506 NATEK
+1506 NATEE
-1511 EIADAIQ
+1511 EIADAVQ
-1518 ALKEAQNKLVKVEKE
+1518 ALKDAQGKLVKVDKE
-1533 EPQTP
+1533 EPSKP
-1538 EIPDNKPSQKPDTK
+1538 ETPDNK

-1563 GDEAPVLPLTATIAG
+1563 GDEAPILPLTATVAG

>member
-21 LVDMGPVQAAT
+21 LIDMGPVQAAT
-32 QMNLA
+32 QINLA
-37 LNKNVTASS
+37 RGCSVVASNVEDANHGA
-46 YEKPEG
+46 EKV
-52 QTEKT
+52 
-57 SPQKA
+57 
-62 VDGNLDTWWGTE
+62 VDGKMDTWWGT
-74 QNKAKDENI
+74 QKDKHLNENI
-83 EVDLGGVQTVKQINV
+83 EVTLKKPTKVKQV
-98 HFERTDAEQNIK
+98 KVFFERTDAESNIK
-110 KFKVEIKNE
+110 KFKVELKKSDGTYEVIKE
-119 QDKYEKVYE
+119 DVDDAK
-128 NSTERAKQLEKIT
+128 AKQQIT
-141 LPQAKK
+141 IDVGQPVEATK
-147 AKAVKVTVL
+147 VKVTVI
-156 EADGGTLNWVNVGI
+156 EADAGKNNWKNIGI
-170 REIEVYSQDIE
+170 REIEVYGEEKDIE
-181 ATENKNHMLTAKSV
+181 VTENKNHMLTAKSV
-195 TASSKEVD
+195 TASSQETND
-203 KFGADKLNDG
+203 LGPDKLKDG
-213 KYGRDNR
+213 KLGKPNR

-244 EMKVKLFSRDVA
+244 EMKVKLFNRDVA

-268 YTDLNGAEKTVK
+268 YTDINGAEKTVK
-280 VNNVKETGKDGY
+280 VTNVKETGKEGY

-298 TFEEPICAT
+298 TFAEPICAT
-307 KIELKDFE
+307 KIELKDFD
-315 VEVKDSSNNG
+315 VLVKDSSNSG

-339 QQTQAPTENTL
+339 EQAQQPTDDTL

-359 GTVEKDAK
+359 GTVEKGAK

-373 VPQGFT
+373 VPEGFK

-399 PLTDKLVKVS
+399 PLTDKEVKIS
-409 FEVSDSKG
+409 FEVSDNKG
-417 NKKVTGDYDYT
+417 NSKVTGDYDYI

-461 TEKLTKIVYN
+461 TEKLTKVVYN
-471 DDKLKPIVDEFVKD
+471 DEKLKPIVDEFVKD

-500 GQANAFNFTLKTA
+500 AQANAFNFTLKTS

-525 IKEDRVNVEAVS
+525 IKEDRVNVEGVS

-545 QTILQMYKENNKEY
+545 QTILQMYKENDKQY

-572 RGLLLDVARKPISME
+572 RGVLLDVARKPISME

-620 HDKENEAF
+620 GPQENEAF

-647 PTAKDYAISKEDFRR
+647 PTAKDYAISKKEFKE

-694 MVKNKVSSLNGNRPL
+694 MVKNQVSSLNNKRPL

-714 LTNPKAVDKI
+714 LTNPKAVEKI

-814 EMYDMGYKLIN
+814 EMYNMGYKLIN

-865 KSGGRY
+865 KAGNGRY
-871 EAIPAGDDQMLGA
+871 EAVPSGDDQMLGA

-950 YQEEKKGANYAEYK
+950 YQEDKKGDNYAEYK

-971 FSDNNRNLEKGK
+971 SSENKRNLKNGK
-983 NAEVKNGALQL
+983 NAEVKDGTLHLN
-994 KDKES
+994 DKES
-999 YVTSPMEQLGNGNA
+999 YVTSPIEQLGNGNT
-1013 LSFDIQLDKPSK
+1013 LSFDIKLDKPSK

-1033 TTPYGTHDIRVMDNG
+1033 TAPYGTHDIRVMDNG
-1048 KLGFTRE
+1048 KIGFTRE

-1064 LPVGKQVNV
+1064 LPVGKQVNI
-1073 QIVVQQQSAKL
+1073 QIVVEQQSAKL

-1127 IEAKIDNVVVTTAPE
+1127 IEAEIDNVVVTTAPE

-1156 NSQTVNGGATEGE
+1156 NSETLNGGDKEGE
-1169 LLKAYD
+1169 ITKAFD
-1175 NKANTHWHSNWK
+1175 KKANTHWHSNWK
-1187 SAKDKVEDINGN
+1187 GATDKVEDINGK
-1199 KGNKDEIWAEIDFR
+1199 KGNLNEIWAELDFH

-1240 VKNSADGEWKE
+1240 VKNSANGEWKE

-1259 NDGSKKT
+1259 NNGSKKT

-1297 NAPQKTY
+1297 NAPQRTY

-1318 GKDVAV
+1318 GKDVAA
-1324 GQNVTVKATA
+1324 GENVTVKATA
-1334 DKGYEFAGWYNSL
+1334 DEGYRFAGWYNSL
-1347 GTKVSDKAEYTFK
+1347 GTKVSDAAEYTFK

-1367 TAKFEKL
+1367 TAKFEK
-1374 ETPPVDPVEKY
+1374 TDAPVDPVEKY
-1385 TVTVQSADETM
+1385 TVTVKSADENM
-1396 GTVSGGGEVEKGK
+1396 GTVSGGGEVEKDK

-1415 KAKEGYVFANWT
+1415 KAKDGYAFVNWT
-1427 VDGKE
+1427 VNGNE
-1432 VSKDM
+1432 VSKDVT
-1437 AYTFAVTENV
+1437 YTFAVTENV

-1455 VEEQKPEKPSKEALE
+1455 VGEQKPEKPFKEALE
-1470 NALMEAGKLNEKDY
+1470 NALTEAGKLNEKDY
-1484 TEESWKVFGDALK
+1484 TADSWKVFADALK
-1497 DAQSVYDNE
+1497 DAQSVYDDE
-1506 NATEK
+1506 NATEE
-1511 EIADAIQ
+1511 EIADAVQ
-1518 ALKEAQNKLVKVEKE
+1518 ALKDAQGKLVKVDKE
-1533 EPQTP
+1533 EPSKP
-1538 EIPDNKPSQKPDTK
+1538 ETPDNK

-1563 GDEAPVLPLTATIAG
+1563 GDEAPILPLTATVAG